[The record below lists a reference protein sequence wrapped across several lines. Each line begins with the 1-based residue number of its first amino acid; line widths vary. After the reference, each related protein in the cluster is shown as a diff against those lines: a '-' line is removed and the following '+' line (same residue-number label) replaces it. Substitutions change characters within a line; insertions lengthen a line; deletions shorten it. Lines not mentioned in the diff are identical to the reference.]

1 MSAPRTAKP
10 KHAGGGLPSFV
21 WDFPQGIGKR
31 RKRCWWHVR
40 PPGNYAPGNFTPDDY
55 TADNRLGYEL
65 ALEYL
70 RYEQRSDCGTF
81 LQVIVNQMPRPL
93 SGIEIGFLIVVATAA
108 SRHGLIS
115 AERAVASCWQQVV

>member
-1 MSAPRTAKP
+1 MSGGRTAKP
-10 KHAGGGLPSFV
+10 KQAGKDYPSFV

-31 RKRCWWHVR
+31 RKRSWWHVR
-40 PPGNYAPGNFTPDDY
+40 PPGNYAPGNFTVGDY
-55 TADNRLGYEL
+55 TADNRHGYEL

-70 RYEQRSDCGTF
+70 RYEQRTGSAILPT
-81 LQVIVNQMPRPL
+81 IVSAMPRPL

>member
-10 KHAGGGLPSFV
+10 KPAGGGLPSFV
-21 WDFPQGIGKR
+21 WDFPQGVGKR
-31 RKRCWWHVR
+31 RRRSWWHVTAT
-40 PPGNYAPGNFTPDDY
+40 GDY
-55 TADNRLGYEL
+55 SADHRAAYEL

-70 RYEQRSDCGTF
+70 RYERASDCGTF

-93 SGIEIGFLIVVATAA
+93 SGIEIGFLTVVAIAA
-108 SRHGLIS
+108 SEHGLIS